1 MSSFGSPVGET
12 RELESP
18 TMSQFEMG
26 REIGKGQ
33 FSQVS
38 TLLKLS

>member
-1 MSSFGSPVGET
+1 MSGYGSPFGEAG
-12 RELESP
+12 ELEMP
-18 TMSQFEMG
+18 TMSQFEIG

-38 TLLKLS
+38 SLL